1 MILRSLL
8 VTVLLFACWS
18 VLVSMLPA
26 DLGWE
31 APLWNENLE
40 AGQDFLY
47 GDPPGAADIVVLGTS
62 LADRLPLDSLA
73 GRKVYPLTFGGQGV
87 LDGLALLEATESV
100 PGILLIETNLVNNPA
115 NESFAASLLHPVG
128 KEVKRYFPA
137 LRQKNQPVTV
147 LMEGLFYAKNGAPTA
162 GLPDAGPDRPL
173 NQAMLDLR
181 RQDYRTPFPGPSLR
195 QELADLRLRLLALN
209 ERGSRI
215 VFFEVPVHPELC
227 GAPRAVALRE
237 SMKEVFGSG
246 PFGFFPQPDC
256 SAYETTDGHHLR
268 PASATA
274 FAAALDERLRA
285 MLR

>member
-8 VTVLLFACWS
+8 VTVLLFVCWS
-18 VLVSMLPA
+18 VLVSVLPP

-47 GDPPGAADIVVLGTS
+47 GDPPGAEDIVVLGTS

-87 LDGLALLEATESV
+87 LDGLALLEAMEDV
-100 PGILLIETNLVNNPA
+100 PGVVLVETNLINNPA
-115 NESFAASLLHPVG
+115 NEQFASSLLNPFG
-128 KEVKRYFPA
+128 REMKRFLPA

-147 LMEGLFYAKNGAPTA
+147 LMGGLFYVKNGPPT
-162 GLPDAGPDRPL
+162 GDSPTLDTGRPL
-173 NQAMLDLR
+173 NQAMMDLR
-181 RQDYRTPFPGPSLR
+181 RKDYGTPFSGLILR
-195 QELADLRLRLLALN
+195 EELTDLRLRLGALE

-256 SAYETTDGHHLR
+256 NAYETTDGHHLR

-274 FAAALDERLRA
+274 FATVTDERLRA